1 VIVKSLFSVNPAD
14 MTTDSRDETERPR
27 VKKLIRRVLD
37 AYCHSKSATH
47 GYELAL
53 GNLDRVL
60 AQHVHAD
67 AIQQRQD
74 ARACK
79 LEMAREALELAK
91 AVSEL
96 LADAIGSWVPAS
108 DQAGT
113 GLDVLELEMIGVMS
127 GKCEAGDFTL

>member
-1 VIVKSLFSVNPAD
+1 MKSLFSVNPSD
-14 MTTDSRDETERPR
+14 LTTDSRDERERPR

-37 AYCHSKSATH
+37 AFCHSKSATH

-53 GNLDRVL
+53 GNLDRAL
-60 AQHVHAD
+60 QHDVHAE
-67 AIQQRQD
+67 ALQQRQD

-113 GLDVLELEMIGVMS
+113 GLDVLELEMIGVIS
-127 GKCEAGDFTL
+127 GKCETGEFKL